1 MSIFSRRSRG
11 ALHYSTPTPGMRET
25 LAEEISKDRQSA
37 RFLTAEAN
45 GYIFACCLR
54 VVAQLGVAD
63 LLADGPVHVGHLAA
77 RVSADEEALYRVL
90 RLLVTRGI
98 FCETAAGVFVL
109 MERGA
114 SLRSDSRFA

>member
-98 FCETAAGVFVL
+98 FCETATGVFVL